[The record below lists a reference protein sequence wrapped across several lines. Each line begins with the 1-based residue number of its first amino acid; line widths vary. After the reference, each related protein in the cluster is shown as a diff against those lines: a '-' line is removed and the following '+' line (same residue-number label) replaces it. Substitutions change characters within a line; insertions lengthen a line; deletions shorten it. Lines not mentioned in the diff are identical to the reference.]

1 MAKKEI
7 EIVKLTPIEE
17 AIVNLRVTRDLLQ
30 EEWNL
35 NPHTKVYSVITSLDL
50 DLIEL
55 KKLV

>member
-7 EIVKLTPIEE
+7 EIVKLSAIEM

-35 NPHTKVYSVITSLDL
+35 NPNNRIYSVITSLDL

-55 KKLV
+55 KRLL